1 MLQAWSKRM
10 AGAPATRPAPHS
22 DAGLTSTWPGSKLC
36 GVVASAAIGRD
47 ARRCAGWRRPKG
59 GKNAADAL
67 CRPAG
72 RRPDR
77 RVCDRRDERRAHRPL
92 CGGGGGGSV
101 GLRNQPRPPDGL
113 RRAPWPAG
121 NFELPCRTGDGRA
134 EFGGYHGTTACAD
147 ISRLRPHRQISPCP
161 YYQGAGVAVYRLA
174 ADGTVGAASQQWLAT
189 ATGAHAIATDR
200 SNRFAFVPH
209 IARLQ
214 DNVLEPPKNDP
225 GPNMILQFR
234 FDPQQ
239 GQLAPNAPFRLE
251 PPGLLGPRHFC
262 FHPSLDVVY
271 FSNEQGCS
279 VTAYRLDPTSGT
291 LTAMQTAP
299 TLPAGFSGRNTCSQ
313 IHLTPS
319 GRFLYVGNRGHNSI
333 AAFAVDA
340 GSGELS
346 LAGHAATEAVPSA
359 FCLDR
364 DGRFLFAAGT
374 ASGRLAAYR
383 IDAAAGTLSPL
394 DSYAVGR
401 RPAAVLAVG
410 LSG

>member
-1 MLQAWSKRM
+1 MASVLYVGLQDEDKIAIFSIDEAGGLRRLGDVAAAGGPSVM
-10 AGAPATRPAPHS
+10 A
-22 DAGLTSTWPGSKLC
+22 
-36 GVVASAAIGRD
+36 VA
-47 ARRCAGWRRPKG
+47 
-59 GKNAADAL
+59 
-67 CRPAG
+67 
-72 RRPDR
+72 PDR
-77 RVCDRRDERRAHRPL
+77 RMLYVGQRGGPALTAFRIDPETGGLAAAGTAAQPHAPTFLAPDR
-92 CGGGGGGSV
+92 S
-101 GLRNQPRPPDGL
+101 
-113 RRAPWPAG
+113 
-121 NFELPCRTGDGRA
+121 GRFLLVA
-134 EFGGYHGTTACAD
+134 
-147 ISRLRPHRQISPCP
+147 
-161 YYQGAGVAVYRLA
+161 YYQGGGAAVFRLA
-174 ADGTVGAASQQWLAT
+174 ADGTVGAASQAWLAT
-189 ATGAHAIATDR
+189 TTGAHAIATDR
-200 SNRFAFVPH
+200 SNRFAYVPH
-209 IARLQ
+209 IARIQ
-214 DNVLEPPKNDP
+214 DNVLEPPKNIP
-225 GPNMILQFR
+225 GPNTIMQFR